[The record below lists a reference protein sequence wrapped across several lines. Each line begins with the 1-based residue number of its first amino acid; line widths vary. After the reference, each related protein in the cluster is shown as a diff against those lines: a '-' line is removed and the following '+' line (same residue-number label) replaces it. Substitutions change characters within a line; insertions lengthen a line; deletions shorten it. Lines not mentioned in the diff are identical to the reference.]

1 MRKVIA
7 IRRRSTETVLN
18 LIRMTNSID
27 TSKISIEL
35 QWRKRYIFTTR
46 LIKQK
51 VRRRTAN
58 QFFSSS
64 LTSNLFIITDQILV
78 SKISPVARMLNEQ
91 N

>member
-7 IRRRSTETVLN
+7 IRRSTETILN
-18 LIRMTNSID
+18 LIRMTSSID

-58 QFFSSS
+58 
-64 LTSNLFIITDQILV
+64 
-78 SKISPVARMLNEQ
+78 
-91 N
+91 